1 MTPRSI
7 SYLRAALQ
15 RVKLQLMR
23 CLPCGGDYSLRRKL
37 LIGTGLALICTAILA
52 ISVIGQSLDD
62 YRHARQNLRGLE
74 SFRLILDTA
83 NLLSAERG
91 PSNSVLGATA
101 AEHGALRERLTA
113 FRARSDAILDQL
125 STNAGVPA
133 ELLAPTKAQL
143 QKGRQEVDR
152 VAAIPRERR
161 GLQDVQSVIESMFD
175 VVDIFQSVIVW
186 KAGDLTAQ
194 NPELAAPVMIGRIFG
209 ELREFGGRI
218 ASQIMAPIAVSQPLQ
233 LKHLVDSNRTR
244 GRILELWRLAGNQ
257 KVIGIHDPRLASD
270 LGDIELMFFGEGL
283 GILDGLIAE
292 GRKSGNYSMTAD
304 EFTVRFVNTLKP
316 LERLRGDFLD
326 VTIERLTALRNGALA
341 TLVVTIAI
349 TTVILAIM
357 VGLLIAAQRFV
368 FGPLMRAR
376 EAVIVL
382 AEDRP
387 TVPYPEPH
395 HDATEM
401 RRLFDAIAILRDSLA
416 ERASL
421 TKKLKQQ
428 AETDGLTGLMNRRAL
443 DMIGESHTSSQV
455 MADGACLI
463 LMDIDHFKSINDRYG
478 HLEGDHV
485 LKETVRRVRPMLG
498 QNDIFARFGGE
509 EFVILIPGHDLS
521 EANALAKRI
530 RAALETNE
538 IVLSSGA
545 VLTVTASFG
554 VARGNLGQFAWR
566 RLVEAADAALYRAKS
581 DGRNCVRHSLMPQP
595 TLVPDLPDDGDL
607 NAPREIPPQVLTIVG
622 AALAAKRSS

>member
-7 SYLRAALQ
+7 SHLGAALQ
-15 RVKLQLMR
+15 RVKSQLMR
-23 CLPCGGDYSLRRKL
+23 SMACGGDHSLRRKL
-37 LIGTGLALICTAILA
+37 LIGTGIALVCTAILA

-101 AEHGALRERLTA
+101 AQHGALRERLTA

-125 STNAGVPA
+125 STNAGVPP
-133 ELLAPTKAQL
+133 ELLAPAKAQL

-152 VAAIPRERR
+152 VAAIPRDRR
-161 GLQDVQSVIESMFD
+161 GLEDVQSVIENMFE

-186 KAGDLTAQ
+186 KAGALTAQ

-283 GILDGLIAE
+283 GILDGLVAE

-341 TLVVTIAI
+341 TLVVTIAV

-387 TVPYPEPH
+387 TVPFQEPH
-395 HDATEM
+395 HHATEM

-485 LKETVRRVRPMLG
+485 LRESVRLMRPMLG

-509 EFVILIPGHDLS
+509 EFVILVPGHDLS

-530 RAALETNE
+530 RAALETHE
-538 IVLSSGA
+538 IVLSNGA
-545 VLTVTASFG
+545 KLTVTASFG

-581 DGRNCVRHSLMPQP
+581 DGRNCVRHSLTPQP
-595 TLVPDLPDDGDL
+595 TLVPDLPEDNDL
-607 NAPREIPPQVLTIVG
+607 NASRETPPQTLTIVG
-622 AALAAKRSS
+622 GASAAKRSS

>member
-1 MTPRSI
+1 MTLRSI
-7 SYLRAALQ
+7 SHLGAALQ
-15 RVKLQLMR
+15 RIKLQLTRSM
-23 CLPCGGDYSLRRKL
+23 PCGGDHSLRRKL
-37 LIGTGLALICTAILA
+37 LIGTGIALVCTAVLA
-52 ISVIGQSLDD
+52 VSVIGQSLDD

-101 AEHGALRERLTA
+101 AEHGALRERLAA

-125 STNAGVPA
+125 STSAGVPPG
-133 ELLAPTKAQL
+133 LLAPAKAQL

-152 VAAIPRERR
+152 VAAIPRDRR
-161 GLQDVQSVIESMFD
+161 RLEDVQSVIEHMFD
-175 VVDIFQSVIVW
+175 VVDIFQSVVIW

-194 NPELAAPVMIGRIFG
+194 NPELAAPVMVGRIFG
-209 ELREFGGRI
+209 ELREYGGRI

-244 GRILELWRLAGNQ
+244 GRIQELWQLAGNQ
-257 KVIGIHDPRLASD
+257 KVIGSRDPRLASD
-270 LGDIELMFFGEGL
+270 LGDAELMFFGEGL

-292 GRKSGNYSMTAD
+292 GRKSGNYSLTAD
-304 EFTVRFVNTLKP
+304 EFTVRFVRTLKP

-326 VTIERLTALRNGALA
+326 VTIERLTELRNGALA
-341 TLVVTIAI
+341 TLAVTIAI
-349 TTVILAIM
+349 TMIILAILA
-357 VGLLIAAQRFV
+357 GLLVAAQRFV

-387 TVPYPEPH
+387 TVPHHEPH
-395 HDATEM
+395 HHATEM
-401 RRLFDAIAILRDSLA
+401 RRLFDAIEILRDSLA

-478 HLEGDHV
+478 HLEGDCV
-485 LKETVRRVRPMLG
+485 LRESVRLVRPMLG

-509 EFVILIPGHDLS
+509 EFVILIPGDDLS
-521 EANALAKRI
+521 EANALARRI
-530 RAALETNE
+530 RAALETHE
-538 IVLSSGA
+538 IALSNGA

-581 DGRNCVRHSLMPQP
+581 DGRNCVRHALTPQP
-595 TLVPDLPDDGDL
+595 TLVPDLPQGDGL
-607 NAPREIPPQVLTIVG
+607 NAPRENSPQILTIVG
-622 AALAAKRSS
+622 GAPAAKRSL

>member
-15 RVKLQLMR
+15 RVKLQFMR

-152 VAAIPRERR
+152 VAAIPRDRR

-283 GILDGLIAE
+283 GILDGLVAE

-357 VGLLIAAQRFV
+357 VSLLIAAQRFV

-395 HDATEM
+395 HDTTEM

-485 LKETVRRVRPMLG
+485 LRETVRRVRPMLG

-622 AALAAKRSS
+622 AASAAKRSS